1 MTQFQRAMQQLG
13 TELISAHSPQ
23 AKGRIERL
31 FDTLQDRLVKE
42 LRLARISNPEE
53 GNRFLKNDFIPKF
66 NTRFAYVSA
75 KEGNVHKPLT
85 TTDKKSLNRT
95 FAIQANRIVNND
107 FTIQFKNNWYQLA
120 EIQPTT
126 VRPNEKVLVEAWL
139 DGTIHFS
146 LREQYLNF
154 IVLPE
159 RPKRQKRNPPI
170 ITTHRLNHKPS
181 PDHPWRKPYK
191 VKH

>member
-1 MTQFQRAMQQLG
+1 MQQLG

-95 FAIQANRIVNND
+95 FCQ
-107 FTIQFKNNWYQLA
+107 
-120 EIQPTT
+120 
-126 VRPNEKVLVEAWL
+126 
-139 DGTIHFS
+139 
-146 LREQYLNF
+146 
-154 IVLPE
+154 
-159 RPKRQKRNPPI
+159 
-170 ITTHRLNHKPS
+170 
-181 PDHPWRKPYK
+181 
-191 VKH
+191 